1 MWGDNMKFENMKI
14 KNIDC
19 AVRFKAKSDGWV
31 AANRKFHIIGVEL
44 SGLSLHD
51 FGEKTYPLK
60 KNTLFFFNQK
70 DDYVVTAKER
80 GESLSVHFTTY
91 ENIETDTFC
100 IQDGATPEIISL
112 LERLIKESATLNG
125 NDLKLTELFYRLC
138 GKTESVRKK
147 AYSKKDSR
155 MLTAKEYLDSH
166 YTNENCI
173 EIAAE
178 NSGVTRRRFNDLFK
192 NSFSITPNRYVI
204 KLKIEYAKQLLISTD
219 LSISKISELCGFSD
233 IYYFSKTF
241 KSETDQTPTDFRKQR
256 MEH

>member
-1 MWGDNMKFENMKI
+1 MKFENMKI
-14 KNIDC
+14 KTIEC

-44 SGLSLHD
+44 SGLSLHA

-112 LERLIKESATLNG
+112 LERMIKESATLSG

-138 GKTESVRKK
+138 GVTESARKK

-155 MLTAKEYLDSH
+155 MLTAKEYLDRH
-166 YTNENCI
+166 YTNENCL
-173 EIAAE
+173 EEASK

-192 NSFSITPNRYVI
+192 NSFGLTPNRYVI
-204 KLKIEYAKQLLISTD
+204 KLKTEYAKQLLISTD
-219 LSISKISELCGFSD
+219 LSVSKISELCGFSD

-241 KSETDQTPTDFRKQR
+241 KAETDQTPSNFRKQR
-256 MEH
+256 TV